1 LLQNRAIL
9 RNGLP
14 TSLPLVSSEKHAAQH
29 PEKLRKN
36 PSLNYETVALPAEL
50 RRREAGKN
58 ITSSGGSHKRA
69 GVAASLREAKENA
82 SRNTLYL
89 SCSRRDRAR
98 LTETRLQR

>member
-36 PSLNYETVALPAEL
+36 PSLNYESAALNQL
-50 RRREAGKN
+50 
-58 ITSSGGSHKRA
+58 SYA
-69 GVAASLREAKENA
+69 GVPIQKLFSAS
-82 SRNTLYL
+82 
-89 SCSRRDRAR
+89 
-98 LTETRLQR
+98 